1 MHPDMHKI
9 ESSPCLPS
17 STPDLELGWEDHI
30 SRSISPDLDM
40 LEFDYDLMYSEI
52 NPLTCNKE
60 KNSSVIGSVVAQ
72 LLKTMN
78 PSRVRLPTC
87 VLECRSLLESYA
99 DGFGAT
105 KYFTSIGLGTIME
118 YCLVSVFIFKTRQ

>member
-1 MHPDMHKI
+1 
-9 ESSPCLPS
+9 
-17 STPDLELGWEDHI
+17 
-30 SRSISPDLDM
+30 M

-60 KNSSVIGSVVAQ
+60 KNSSVVGSVVAQ

-105 KYFTSIGLGTIME
+105 KYFTSIGLGTIIE
-118 YCLVSVFIFKTRQ
+118 YFPVSVFILKSRQLFP

>member
-1 MHPDMHKI
+1 
-9 ESSPCLPS
+9 
-17 STPDLELGWEDHI
+17 
-30 SRSISPDLDM
+30 M

-60 KNSSVIGSVVAQ
+60 KNSSVVGSVVAQ

-105 KYFTSIGLGTIME
+105 KYFTSIGLGTIIE
-118 YCLVSVFIFKTRQ
+118 YFPVGVFILKSRQKGPS